1 MQPYG
6 MPSMRCLGVVGLTA
20 LDLVDG
26 GPLRVGGASYYAAHA
41 LRLLGHPAVVATK
54 FAERDRAA
62 VAPLFRLG
70 VPVETG
76 PASSTISFRIDNAAD
91 GRRMAIESLG
101 DPWTPEEARSWVAR
115 ALAGADYVHA
125 GALTRADFSPETL
138 AALSTGRT
146 LSFDGQGLVRRAR
159 TGKLLLDADFDP
171 ELLRYVDILK
181 LGEEEAAVLG
191 VGHDERSLGS
201 LGIPEVVLTLG
212 RRGVILYAD
221 GLAEHV
227 PTRPLDGIDATGA
240 GDQFIAAYLSYRRV
254 GHEPPSAARCAT
266 DAVFALLAGWPGR

>member
-1 MQPYG
+1 
-6 MPSMRCLGVVGLTA
+6 MRRLGVVGLTG

-26 GPLRVGGASYYAAHA
+26 GPLRVGGAAYYAARA
-41 LRLLGHPAVVATK
+41 LRFLGHPAVVATK

-70 VPVETG
+70 IPVEAG
-76 PASSTISFRIDNAAD
+76 PASSTISFRIDNEGD
-91 GRRMAIESLG
+91 RRRMAIESLG
-101 DPWTPEEARSWVAR
+101 DPWTPEEARGWVAR

-125 GALTRADFSPETL
+125 GALTGADFSPETL
-138 AALSTGRT
+138 ATLANGRI

-159 TGKLLLDADFDP
+159 MGKLVLDTDFDR
-171 ELLRYVDILK
+171 ELLRHVDILK
-181 LGEEEAAVLG
+181 LGEEEADALG

-201 LGIPEVVLTLG
+201 LGVREVVLTLG
-212 RRGVILYAD
+212 RRGAILYAD

-227 PTRPLDGIDATGA
+227 PTRPLDGVDPTGA
-240 GDQFIAAYLSYRRV
+240 GDQFITAYVSYRRL
-254 GHEPPSAARCAT
+254 GHAPPSAARCAT